1 MSIEGVY
8 EKVNLIKKA
17 ILETDVW
24 RESVV
29 KGVLKKRTSN
39 KKCQLLSSRKG
50 PLKRHPIESVFKKG
64 AY

>member
-8 EKVNLIKKA
+8 EKVNLIKNA

-29 KGVLKKRTSN
+29 KGVLKKR
-39 KKCQLLSSRKG
+39 
-50 PLKRHPIESVFKKG
+50 HPIKSVN
-64 AY
+64 YCQVERVH